1 MTRECLTTQARLPGT
16 GRDEQP
22 VITST
27 KWIIALVSTVLQ
39 LIEWK
44 AFAGSVERGAELQRG
59 VIGQWQDVGRA
70 GFDLLQHG
78 GCRDPAGSA
87 VLLSALPLTDS
98 FLLSRSRGEHSIV
111 QLLVDILGRCCRWA
125 SGKQDEE
132 TLPAQGGIAN
142 VDPAGWN

>member
-1 MTRECLTTQARLPGT
+1 MTRECLTTQARLPGS

-27 KWIIALVSTVLQ
+27 KWIIALVSAVLQ

-44 AFAGSVERGAELQRG
+44 AFAAASSAALNYRGGYRSVTGCGPGWLWSTPTWGLPWPSWQRC
-59 VIGQWQDVGRA
+59 A
-70 GFDLLQHG
+70 PL
-78 GCRDPAGSA
+78 CP
-87 VLLSALPLTDS
+87 PLTDS
-98 FLLSRSRGEHSIV
+98 FLLSRTRGEHPIV
-111 QLLVDILGRCCRWA
+111 QLLVDILGRCCRWV

-132 TLPAQGGIAN
+132 ILPAQGGIAN